1 MTTSA
6 GEALYAF
13 ASRLYPICRSI
24 TGGGVRETLR
34 LIGARIPLAIR
45 EVPSG
50 SKVFDWEVP
59 PEWNIEDAW
68 VEDSHGARVVDF
80 KAHNLHIVSYS
91 EPVSRRIRLDEL
103 AGHLH
108 SLPERPDWI
117 PYRTSYYRRAWG
129 FCMRDRDRA
138 RLRAGRY
145 RVEIRSSLAPGS
157 LTYGETRI
165 RGRSR
170 EEVILFTHV
179 CHPSLANDNT
189 SGMAIATALAEWLAG
204 EPRRYSYRIV
214 FAPGTIGSL
223 CWLRQN
229 EQDLGRVRHGVVLGL
244 LGDPGPLT
252 YKRSR
257 RGNCP
262 IDAVTEYVLP
272 DIDPSARIIGF
283 SPYGYDE
290 RQLCSPGFNLPV
302 GRLTRSVNG
311 GYPEYHSS
319 ADDLSLIRPEHLEQS
334 YWACRRIITVLEQ
347 NRRYLNL
354 KPKGEP
360 QLGKRGLYGSVGG
373 RSPADRE
380 QALLWVLNQSDGTS
394 SLLEIAKR
402 SGSSFE
408 AIAEAA
414 GALEGAALLRALP
427 DAQRKRRS
435 KGA

>member
-1 MTTSA
+1 MNTPA
-6 GEALYAF
+6 GEALHAF

-34 LIGARIPLAIR
+34 LIGERIPLAIR

-50 SKVFDWEVP
+50 SQVFDWEVP

-68 VEDSHGARVVDF
+68 VEDDHGARVVDF
-80 KAHNLHIVSYS
+80 RAHNLHIVSYS
-91 EPVSRRIRLDEL
+91 EPVSGTFALEEL
-103 AGHLH
+103 AAHLH
-108 SLPERPDWI
+108 SLPEQPDRI
-117 PYRTSYYRRAWG
+117 PYRTSYYRRTWG

-138 RLRAGRY
+138 QLRPGRY
-145 RVEIRSSLAPGS
+145 RVEIRGSLAPGS
-157 LTYGETRI
+157 LTYGEALI

-189 SGMAIATALAEWLAG
+189 SGMAVATALAEWLAA
-204 EPRRYSYRIV
+204 EPRRYSYRVV

-223 CWLRQN
+223 CWLREN
-229 EQDLGRVRHGVVLGL
+229 EKDLGRVRHGLVLGL

-257 RGNCP
+257 RGDCP
-262 IDAVTEYVLP
+262 IDAVAEYVLSGIEP
-272 DIDPSARIIGF
+272 AGRIISF

-302 GRLTRSVNG
+302 GRLTRSVND
-311 GYPEYHSS
+311 GYSEYHTSG
-319 ADDLSLIRPEHLEQS
+319 DDLSLIRPEHLEQS
-334 YWACRRIITVLEQ
+334 YLACQRIITVLEQ
-347 NRRYLNL
+347 DRRYLNL
-354 KPKGEP
+354 QPKGEP

-380 QALLWVLNQSDGTS
+380 QALLWVLNQSDGQN
-394 SLLEIAKR
+394 SLLEIARR

-414 GALEGAALLRALP
+414 GALERVELLRAVP
-427 DAQRKRRS
+427 EARHE
-435 KGA
+435 